1 MAEAVDIKKQII
13 DDMLETLKE
22 QVSRYKNLINSND
35 VTLDQLK
42 DFDNQISEIY
52 DTLQKVS
59 NTQLTLLVSE
69 IEDYKT
75 QFQTKLSEF
84 ENILN
89 NIDISNL
96 TLTPEQIE
104 SLKGDNGLSAYQ
116 IAVNEGFEGTELK
129 WLESLKGKDFAFENM
144 TQVQKDDLLNHFLSS
159 SEITSILQRL
169 DNLENN
175 QGSSTPPSSGNIDPN
190 GTYENGSFI
199 YEDEDL
205 LINEKYFGL
214 TFDYALD
221 DEIEMELTNSSNELF
236 TIKLRVSQDPSYG
249 HYYLDNLSTTPNY
262 EISPLYNFMNDEYGK
277 SLAFGLDV
285 YEFNPS
291 LGYPVPATPFKK
303 YKITLIKNSEVYN
316 LSDVAILSESE
327 FENLQQSQVVM

>member
-22 QVSRYKNLINSND
+22 QVSRYKSLINSND

-175 QGSSTPPSSGNIDPN
+175 QGSTTPPNEDSNTNLSPINFNSTFVTNNDSYAFLTNYSASTDYIGEIKYTFNID
-190 GTYENGSFI
+190 G
-199 YEDEDL
+199 
-205 LINEKYFGL
+205 EK
-214 TFDYALD
+214 
-221 DEIEMELTNSSNELF
+221 
-236 TIKLRVSQDPSYG
+236 TIIT
-249 HYYLDNLSTTPNY
+249 DNLVVQL
-262 EISPLYNFMNDEYGK
+262 ISQRLEVTSDIMDFIVINN
-277 SLAFGLDV
+277 
-285 YEFNPS
+285 
-291 LGYPVPATPFKK
+291 
-303 YKITLIKNSEVYN
+303 YKIYPYVLMSRTQTFIIGFDITDLNDNYLSSSFGVTVEIVDNTINSE
-316 LSDVAILSESE
+316 ILIVEES
-327 FENLQQSQVVM
+327 NSWNYVVDNWYDMPQIP